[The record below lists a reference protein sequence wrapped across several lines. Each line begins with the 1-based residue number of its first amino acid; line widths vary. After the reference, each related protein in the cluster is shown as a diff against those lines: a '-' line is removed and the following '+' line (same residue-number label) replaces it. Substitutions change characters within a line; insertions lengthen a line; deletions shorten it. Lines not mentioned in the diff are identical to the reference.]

1 MSVVLKRNSKSV
13 VGLNSIGDKMKRID
27 LIKFSVQKFDS
38 LRQIDI
44 AAGINEIMDFLEDF
58 LEKKVSK
65 RNGKIY
71 KCKNCGHVTG
81 YPGDLNCC
89 KNPDFEVIT

>member
-1 MSVVLKRNSKSV
+1 
-13 VGLNSIGDKMKRID
+13 MKRID
-27 LIKFSVQKFDS
+27 LMKFDS
-38 LRQIDI
+38 DLEFHLEMAI
-44 AAGINEIMDFLEDF
+44 GINEIMDFLE
-58 LEKKVSK
+58 KNVSK